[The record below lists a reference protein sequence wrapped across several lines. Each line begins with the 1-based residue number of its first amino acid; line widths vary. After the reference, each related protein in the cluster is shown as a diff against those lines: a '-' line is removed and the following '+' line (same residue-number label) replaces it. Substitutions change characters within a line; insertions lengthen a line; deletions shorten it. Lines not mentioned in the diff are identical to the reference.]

1 MAWLHRAATTAPEG
15 CVPIGD
21 KCLVTTCAAPAGRQR
36 RPVSVLRCRCVR
48 PGHGRVREGRQPRD
62 ERAMGPQAS
71 ASAAECHHGRSLSVG
86 GRTYGSTRSS
96 NHTDAGEDERASVRR
111 ASSSPGRGLGRRHDR
126 PAQRP
131 PRGPPGR
138 RHRRR
143 AQEGP
148 RQWVV
153 ARRQRHHWV
162 DPIGPATGDEVVP
175 CSWRNSPQGGSR
187 LVASDRPAGSLEG
200 SPWATGRPAS
210 SIP

>member
-96 NHTDAGEDERASVRR
+96 NHTDAGEVERASVRR

-126 PAQRP
+126 PAHRP

-138 RHRRR
+138 HHRRR
-143 AQEGP
+143 AQEESRAIGSSRDGSGTAGWTP
-148 RQWVV
+148 LVPLLATRWFH
-153 ARRQRHHWV
+153 AR
-162 DPIGPATGDEVVP
+162 GE
-175 CSWRNSPQGGSR
+175 PQGR
-187 LVASDRPAGSLEG
+187 PMLVASDRPAGSLEG
-200 SPWATGRPAS
+200 SRWATGRPAS
-210 SIP
+210 SMP